1 MYTKARHSSMRTS
14 FSSAGT
20 LYPRNR
26 ACALS
31 SPSPFHYVMAKIV
44 SAMQLA
50 AHTKSSSLY
59 GRSYG
64 RSYGRKSKYFRLDG
78 SLLFPIIFNF
88 NWCWHH
94 ALLLKNK
101 TFPIFENLLK
111 TSETTTK
118 NRSHLK
124 IPLTSTRV
132 IALRA
137 VTASLLGPRNRQ
149 SPPPPHPS
157 VGILSVDS
165 IPTVRFYVVS

>member
-20 LYPRNR
+20 LYPRNH

-44 SAMQLA
+44 PAMQLA

-64 RSYGRKSKYFRLDG
+64 RQSKYFRLDG

-118 NRSHLK
+118 DRSRLK

-132 IALRA
+132 DHF
-137 VTASLLGPRNRQ
+137 ASCDCIVARSQKPSIP
-149 SPPPPHPS
+149 SPHPPHPS